1 MSSSYP
7 DKNHS
12 ITISDEEEISFE
24 TRSESY
30 CVCIV
35 DIVDSTRITSRISDP
50 KGIMRYYSIFLNSM
64 AAIARGYG
72 ARIIKNVGDSLIY
85 YFPETSDVSKW
96 SGFKGVLES
105 AITMISAHKII
116 NAKLSEEK
124 LPLVDYRISA
134 DYGRVEIAKS
144 FSSMAEDLF
153 GATINMC
160 SKINTKAAPNGVII
174 GSDLYRVLKRSFPD
188 ISDAYSFKEKGEYSS
203 GLNKSYPVYEMKSK
217 LVPSLIDPFSSDR
230 SSNMLSPNCPNIMIV
245 EDQADLAFTY
255 NSILSE
261 EGWKVKFFTDSEE
274 ALKHY
279 AEIYPC
285 RYDLVILDIRMPKLN
300 GIQLFYRLK
309 SITSNVKIIFLSALD
324 AAEELVSILPGISH
338 DDIIKKPVLR
348 EELVTRLRIK
358 LKHKN

>member
-1 MSSSYP
+1 LSSSYP
-7 DKNHS
+7 DKNHI

-35 DIVDSTRITSRISDP
+35 DMVDSTRITSRISDP

-144 FSSMAEDLF
+144 SSSMAEDLF
-153 GATINMC
+153 
-160 SKINTKAAPNGVII
+160 
-174 GSDLYRVLKRSFPD
+174 
-188 ISDAYSFKEKGEYSS
+188 
-203 GLNKSYPVYEMKSK
+203 
-217 LVPSLIDPFSSDR
+217 
-230 SSNMLSPNCPNIMIV
+230 
-245 EDQADLAFTY
+245 
-255 NSILSE
+255 
-261 EGWKVKFFTDSEE
+261 
-274 ALKHY
+274 
-279 AEIYPC
+279 
-285 RYDLVILDIRMPKLN
+285 
-300 GIQLFYRLK
+300 
-309 SITSNVKIIFLSALD
+309 
-324 AAEELVSILPGISH
+324 
-338 DDIIKKPVLR
+338 
-348 EELVTRLRIK
+348 
-358 LKHKN
+358 

>member
-1 MSSSYP
+1 
-7 DKNHS
+7 
-12 ITISDEEEISFE
+12 
-24 TRSESY
+24 
-30 CVCIV
+30 
-35 DIVDSTRITSRISDP
+35 
-50 KGIMRYYSIFLNSM
+50 L

-144 FSSMAEDLF
+144 SSSMAEDLF

-217 LVPSLIDPFSSDR
+217 LVASLIDPFSSDR

-285 RYDLVILDIRMPKLN
+285 HYDLVILDIRMPKLN

-309 SITSNVKIIFLSALD
+309 SISSNVKIIFLSALD
-324 AAEELVSILPGISH
+324 AAEELGSILPGISH

>member
-1 MSSSYP
+1 MSSLFP
-7 DKNHS
+7 DENQG

-24 TRSESY
+24 SRSENY

-35 DIVDSTRITSRISDP
+35 DMVDSTRITSRIGDP
-50 KGIMRYYSIFLNSM
+50 KRIMRYYSIFLNSM

-85 YFPETSDVSKW
+85 YFPETSDVGKW

-105 AITMISAHKII
+105 AITMITAHRII

-144 FSSMAEDLF
+144 SSSMAEDLF

-160 SKINTKAAPNGVII
+160 SKINTKADPNGVIV

-188 ISDAYSFKEKGEYSS
+188 VSDAYSFKEKGDYSS

-217 LVPSLIDPFSSDR
+217 LHPNLIEPFSSDR
-230 SSNMLSPNCPNIMIV
+230 SSNMLSPTCPNIMIV

-255 NSILSE
+255 NSILTD
-261 EGWKVKFFTDSEE
+261 EGWKVRFFTDAEK
-274 ALKHY
+274 ALKHF

-285 RYDLVILDIRMPKLN
+285 HYDLIILDIRMPKLN

-309 SITSNVKIIFLSALD
+309 SITSNVRIIFLSALD

-338 DDIIKKPVLR
+338 DDIIKKPVLK
-348 EELVTRLRIK
+348 EELVTRLRVK
-358 LKHKN
+358 LKHQN